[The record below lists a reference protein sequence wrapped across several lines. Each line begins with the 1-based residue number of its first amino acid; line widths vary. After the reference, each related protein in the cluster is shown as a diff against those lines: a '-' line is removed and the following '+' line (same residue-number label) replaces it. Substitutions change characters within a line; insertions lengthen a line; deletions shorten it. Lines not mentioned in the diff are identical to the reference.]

1 MEPVICETEEQL
13 ERLKTKAMKAKLISL
28 DRMKKH
34 PLENPTGFSKREKA
48 TLLGH
53 MSEIFGEWS
62 DEAID
67 KAFND
72 IVNEALLENGKD
84 VSVYPIYDLSKKTE
98 EVMDI
103 GGNVITPTNLY
114 STNWKPE

>member
-34 PLENPTGFSKREKA
+34 PLENPTSFSKREKA
-48 TLLGH
+48 ILLGY

-72 IVNEALLENGKD
+72 IVNEALLDSNKD
-84 VSVYPIYDLSKKTE
+84 VNNYPIYDLSKKTE

-103 GGNVITPTNLY
+103 GGNVLTPTNLY
-114 STNWKPE
+114 STN